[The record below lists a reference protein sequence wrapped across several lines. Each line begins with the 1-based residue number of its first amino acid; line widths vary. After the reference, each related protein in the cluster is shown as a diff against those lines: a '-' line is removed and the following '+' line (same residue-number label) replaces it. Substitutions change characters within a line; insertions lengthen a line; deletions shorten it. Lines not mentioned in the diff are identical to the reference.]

1 MAENKTKP
9 TSKSVAKFLDNVS
22 DDKKRKDSKT
32 VLKLM
37 RKLTK
42 KTPRMWGESLVGFGT
57 HHYKYASGHEGDYFL
72 TGFSPRAQNLTV
84 YIMPGFNRFP
94 TLMRKLGK
102 YKTGKSCLYIKTLE
116 DIDISV
122 LEELITK
129 SVTHMVKQYN

>member
-42 KTPRMWGESLVGFGT
+42 ILFWQRSQW
-57 HHYKYASGHEGDYFL
+57 
-72 TGFSPRAQNLTV
+72 N
-84 YIMPGFNRFP
+84 N
-94 TLMRKLGK
+94 
-102 YKTGKSCLYIKTLE
+102 
-116 DIDISV
+116 
-122 LEELITK
+122 
-129 SVTHMVKQYN
+129 